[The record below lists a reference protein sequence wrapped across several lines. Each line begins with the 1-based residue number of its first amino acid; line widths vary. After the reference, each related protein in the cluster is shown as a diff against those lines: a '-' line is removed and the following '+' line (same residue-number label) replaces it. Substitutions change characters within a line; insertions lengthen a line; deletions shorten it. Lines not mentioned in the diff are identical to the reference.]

1 MTASGEQ
8 PEVGLHRQDRYSRS
22 SACSIDTNRFS
33 EGLCMVVEFD
43 EAGNQRCGYIDK
55 TGTVVIPPQFVA
67 ASDFSGGVA
76 AVGNMSSPSYIDK
89 TGKVIWQGE

>member
-1 MTASGEQ
+1 MMASGDN
-8 PEVGLHRQDRYSRS
+8 PKWGF
-22 SACSIDTNRFS
+22 IDKTGTIVIPLQYAYANRFS

-43 EAGNQRCGYIDK
+43 EAGSQRCGYIDK
-55 TGTVVIPPQFVA
+55 AGTVVIPPQFVA